1 MRIFESILDNIDSE
15 NRSASEELSASSYS
29 LWSPW
34 STEMSRIDYNM
45 KIVVNLVFTYN
56 LNDLNKNA
64 LKEEFAETVLYIVE
78 SSRYIDAVSNFK
90 LLERSK
96 RNYAIAVAFK
106 LSEQITPEQFIL
118 LNVHLYKIVERIQ
131 RCKKQLDVLYPYKEH
146 WNLAKKFDIT
156 KNYSAID
163 DFDYLQWKSHEAFC
177 MYIYRFVKKPSDD
190 RSFEDET
197 ISLNWLRRVAKRINY
212 DLPYDQYREFTK

>member
-1 MRIFESILDNIDSE
+1 MSQFESLIIEMRIFESILDNIDSE
-15 NRSASEELSASSYS
+15 NRSASEELSASSDS

-34 STEMSRIDYNM
+34 STEMSGIDYNM

-106 LSEQITPEQFIL
+106 LSEQITPE
-118 LNVHLYKIVERIQ
+118 
-131 RCKKQLDVLYPYKEH
+131 
-146 WNLAKKFDIT
+146 
-156 KNYSAID
+156 
-163 DFDYLQWKSHEAFC
+163 
-177 MYIYRFVKKPSDD
+177 
-190 RSFEDET
+190 
-197 ISLNWLRRVAKRINY
+197 
-212 DLPYDQYREFTK
+212 